1 MKFAKE
7 EKDGRANSI
16 VICDLK
22 NSGDRDSIFT
32 ANSLKKV
39 QRFMI
44 TTKKKKKNKKT
55 LQCSRLAQ
63 RVAIFV
69 CAIYVYVL
77 K

>member
-44 TTKKKKKNKKT
+44 TTKKKKKTKK
-55 LQCSRLAQ
+55 LCNVQGWLKEWQFLC
-63 RVAIFV
+63 
-69 CAIYVYVL
+69 VL
-77 K
+77 YMFMC